1 MKEKFE
7 KRLKQAKEYTDVDR
21 LRLLFDCMSHILDPE
36 WAEESWDIWM
46 NREEALIIIA
56 ALYAESGWAKD
67 VVQEMVGKHHK
78 GIDKFQI
85 I

>member
-7 KRLKQAKEYTDVDR
+7 KRLKQVKEYTDEDR
-21 LRLLFDCMSHILDPE
+21 LRLLFDSMSHILDPE
-36 WAEESWDIWM
+36 GAEQSWDIWM

-56 ALYAESGWAKD
+56 ALYIESGWAKD
-67 VVQEMVGKHHK
+67 YVQEMVSKHHI
-78 GIDKFQI
+78 GIEPFEI